1 MKKDP
6 RATLDYSVDWTEWL
20 AGDTITASQWSISGG
35 PELSITNT
43 SNTASIATV
52 WLTGGTAG
60 KSYRVSNVI
69 TTAAGRTDARTLIIN
84 VEER

>member
-6 RATLDYSVDWTEWL
+6 RATLDCSVDWTEWL

-35 PELSITNT
+35 SELSITNT

>member
-20 AGDTITASQWSISGG
+20 AGDTITSSQWSVSGG

-60 KSYRVSNVI
+60 KSYRVSNII
-69 TTAAGRTDARTLIIN
+69 TTAAGRIDARSLIIN

>member
-20 AGDTITASQWSISGG
+20 AGDTITSSQWSVSGG
-35 PELSITNT
+35 SELSITN
-43 SNTASIATV
+43 SSHTASIATV

-69 TTAAGRTDARTLIIN
+69 TTAVGRTDARTLVIN